1 MDWNSPSTWLLI
13 AGLLVVAELM
23 TGTFY
28 LLLISLGMAAAAGA
42 AYLGMGFT
50 TQLVTAAVVG
60 GGGTALW
67 YLKRANAPA
76 GKPVRENADVN
87 IDIGE
92 RVQVDAWG
100 ADGTARVPYRGS
112 TWTVRLAPGL
122 APTPGTYQVSAVE
135 GNWLILSPLQAR

>member
-1 MDWNSPSTWLLI
+1 MDWTTPSTWLLI

-28 LLLISLGMAAAAGA
+28 LLLVALGMATAAGA
-42 AYLGMGFT
+42 AYLGLGMT
-50 TQLVTAAVVG
+50 TQIVTAALVG

-67 YLKRANAPA
+67 YLKRANDPK

-112 TWTVRLAPGL
+112 TWTVRLTPG
-122 APTPGTYQVSAVE
+122 ATPTPGPYQVSAVE
-135 GNWLILSPLQAR
+135 GNWLVVSPLQGH